1 MVNAA
6 ALRASTPVHP
16 ASISIVKSSND
27 LIIAGYASVEM
38 VDKQG
43 DLITRGALKDAF
55 GNFMKAEGFRNVQL
69 AHSNIQVGEVIKAY
83 TDSEGRLWKSGV
95 DDAGM
100 FVVIKL
106 RDDIEKAREVANEI
120 RKGNLTGFSIG
131 GQAFK
136 RINKSD
142 AKHGNYTEISKLELH
157 EVTIC
162 EKGINPEASFR
173 ILKEDTTMTN
183 NIDALGEL
191 ASVIDR
197 LSKQL
202 DDMDKED
209 ENKGMHGEMKGM
221 HGEMKGMHDEMKGMH
236 KDMAG
241 DKKPDFLDIDRD
253 GDKEESMEEA
263 SEDREDDDDDDRDM
277 DRPKKKKP
285 MEELKLAEDDDMAKE
300 EEEKKKEHETKM
312 YKDDM
317 EKSEYSDV
325 ITSEYLDWME
335 NTLKSAG
342 VDTGAARA
350 HFDGISKAN
359 LGSTPEQIG
368 DGADYFGGQ
377 VKGRAT
383 ENGSPSTNAISRAGL
398 GGGGGEVAKAY
409 LNPDNVS
416 PTEIEEAYEV
426 FKAAALEQQF
436 KNNLNDV
443 FSERLQKELTTE
455 AQARAAA
462 EFDARAPLA
471 NIEKAI
477 SQLSERIDNIGSST
491 TAEIRKSTN
500 HSTVEIPSTED
511 LANMSWDE
519 VHNLAGSV
527 WN

>member
-1 MVNAA
+1 MSGVITGMAPAA
-6 ALRASTPVHP
+6 ALRASTPAHP
-16 ASISIVKSSND
+16 ASIAIVKSSND

-83 TDSEGRLWKSGV
+83 TDSDGRLWKSGV

-183 NIDALGEL
+183 EVDALGEL

-209 ENKGMHGEMKGM
+209 EQKGMM
-221 HGEMKGMHDEMKGMH
+221 
-236 KDMAG
+236 DMG
-241 DKKPDFLDIDRD
+241 GKKEKPDFLDMDKD
-253 GDKEESMEEA
+253 GDKEESLEEA
-263 SEDREDDDDDDRDM
+263 LEDRDDEDEDDDI
-277 DRPKKKKP
+277 DRPKEKP
-285 MEELKLAEDDDMAKE
+285 MEELKLAEDDKMADKE
-300 EEEKKKEHETKM
+300 DKKDEKKD
-312 YKDDM
+312 KDDM

-350 HFDGISKAN
+350 HFDGVAKAN

-368 DGADYFGGQ
+368 DGADYFAGQ

-383 ENGSPSTNAISRAGL
+383 ENGSPSTSAISRAGL
-398 GGGGGEVAKAY
+398 GSVTKSY
-409 LNPDNVS
+409 LSPDNVS
-416 PTEIEEAYEV
+416 ASEIEEAYSV
-426 FKAAALEQQF
+426 FKAAAMEQQF

-443 FSERLQKELTTE
+443 FSERLQKELTSE
-455 AQARAAA
+455 AQTRAAA
-462 EFDARAPLA
+462 EFDARGPLA

-477 SQLSERIDNIGSST
+477 SQLSERIDSIGSST

-500 HSTVEIPSTED
+500 HSTVEIPSTEE

-519 VHNLAGSV
+519 VHSLAGSV